1 MIIITGSTGLIGYSA
16 SDYFLQKN
24 IKVIGIDNNMRK
36 YFFGKISSNK
46 FKENRLKK
54 NNNYIHYSTDIRNQ
68 KKFMISLINIR
79 IKLKQ

>member
-1 MIIITGSTGLIGYSA
+1 MIIIAGSTGLIGYSA

-46 FKENRLKK
+46 FKENKLKK
-54 NNNYIHYSTDIRNQ
+54 
-68 KKFMISLINIR
+68 K
-79 IKLKQ
+79 